1 VRGERCLGNLWS
13 RRWRKRSRTCSNL
26 LRKGPKNFQKSRIFE
41 VSEIGEARDL
51 LSEREGIVKIPWCG
65 KEECGGKL
73 EDETGGD
80 ILGREIDGEKKSGK
94 CPICGEESGEPVL
107 MAKTY

>member
-1 VRGERCLGNLWS
+1 M
-13 RRWRKRSRTCSNL
+13 
-26 LRKGPKNFQKSRIFE
+26 RKGPKNFQKSRIFE